1 VGRRQAAAHAI
12 LGYRMKHP
20 LALALILIATVAGL
34 AAWWSSRATDTGA
47 PLTPAEATPSSSPA
61 LSTLQATPQAQ
72 AHRERERFEADARDF
87 FARASSLRPVERSE
101 RADALSRQID
111 RYEGDGGLS
120 AGEAVLLRT
129 ALVKATVDD
138 PAQQAE
144 EVAAIAERYR
154 THADQRMAAFAAQ
167 QRSDPRFQTYK
178 AREVQVVAEVM
189 AMTSFPAGLTRDQYL
204 RQRLQEERERAYAP

>member
-1 VGRRQAAAHAI
+1 
-12 LGYRMKHP
+12 MKHP
-20 LALALILIATVAGL
+20 LVLAIVLLATAAG
-34 AAWWSSRATDTGA
+34 AAVWWHSHAARAPA
-47 PLTPAEATPSSSPA
+47 PPTAADATPSASPA
-61 LSTLQATPQAQ
+61 WLRLQATPQARD
-72 AHRERERFEADARDF
+72 HRERERFEADARDF

-129 ALVKATVDD
+129 ALVKATVED
-138 PAQQAE
+138 PAEQVEQ
-144 EVAAIAERYR
+144 VAAIADRYR

-167 QRSDPRFQTYK
+167 QASDPRFQAYK
-178 AREVQVVAEVM
+178 AREAHVVSEVM
-189 AMTSFPAGLTRDQYL
+189 AMTSIPAGLTRDQYL